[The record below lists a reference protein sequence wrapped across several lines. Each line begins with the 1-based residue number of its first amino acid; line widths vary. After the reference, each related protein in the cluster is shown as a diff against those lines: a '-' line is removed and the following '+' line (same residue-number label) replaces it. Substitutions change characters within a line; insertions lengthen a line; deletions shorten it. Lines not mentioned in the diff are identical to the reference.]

1 MSLFKA
7 KENVHV
13 VYSGIWQTA
22 TILSVEKEVFYC
34 VKLNATNIVK
44 DPISIK
50 QGLCAVLLNK
60 LPKLV

>member
-22 TILSVEKEVFYC
+22 TILSVEKEVFC
-34 VKLNATNIVK
+34 RKRSVLNQFYFYSPQN
-44 DPISIK
+44 
-50 QGLCAVLLNK
+50 QNQFYFYF
-60 LPKLV
+60 